1 VKLGRIVRETPDGAE
16 SRLVAVDA
24 DAGLAT
30 DLRVAERR
38 RLERAGA
45 TPEGALRI
53 SGAYFPS
60 SLTAAL
66 GAGRE
71 FLRRAEEAVDEHD
84 DTARL
89 PLDGLAW
96 APSVD
101 PPAMLDFAAFEQHL
115 VNAHARGKRELSDVF
130 YERPVYYKMD
140 PVTVIGHGDMVRW
153 AGESSYMDYELEL
166 GLVIGSAGTDLRPES
181 ALEHLFGVT
190 VLNDFTA
197 RDVQSR
203 EMPSGFGPAKGKDFA
218 TALGPWVT
226 TIDELDLDDLTMVAR
241 VNGEEWSRGSTSTL
255 TWSIGELLA
264 YASRSGRLVP
274 GEVIGSGTVGL
285 GCGLELYK
293 SLQPGDVIELEI
305 DGIGV
310 LRNTIGDPPQS
321 FWQPKPKERKASVT
335 LPPRPARQG

>member
-1 VKLGRIVRETPDGAE
+1 MKLGRILRDTPDGLQA
-16 SRLVAVDA
+16 RLVAVDV
-24 DAGLAT
+24 DAGTAT
-30 DLRVAERR
+30 DLRVAESS
-38 RLERAGA
+38 RLRRAGA
-45 TPEGALRI
+45 TARGALRI
-53 SGAYFPS
+53 SSAYFPS

-66 GAGRE
+66 GAGPD
-71 FLRRAEEAVDEHD
+71 FLHRAKAAVDARD
-84 DTARL
+84 DEATL
-89 PLDGLAW
+89 SLDGLAW

-115 VNAHARGKRELSDVF
+115 VNAHARGKKELLDVF

-140 PVTVIGHGDMVRW
+140 PVTVIGHGDTVRW

-166 GLVIGSAGTDLRPES
+166 GLVVGSAGSDLQPES
-181 ALEHLFGVT
+181 ALDHLLGVT

-226 TIDELDLDDLTMVAR
+226 TLDELDIDNLTMLAR
-241 VNGEEWSRGSTSTL
+241 VNGEEWSRGSSSTL
-255 TWSIGELLA
+255 TWSIGEILA
-264 YASRSGRLVP
+264 YASRSGELIP

-293 SLQPGDVIELEI
+293 SLQPGDVVELEI
-305 DGIGV
+305 EGVGV
-310 LRNTIGDPPQS
+310 LRNTIGEQPEK
-321 FWQPKPKERKASVT
+321 FWQPPTKPRKASVT
-335 LPPRPARQG
+335 LPPRPART